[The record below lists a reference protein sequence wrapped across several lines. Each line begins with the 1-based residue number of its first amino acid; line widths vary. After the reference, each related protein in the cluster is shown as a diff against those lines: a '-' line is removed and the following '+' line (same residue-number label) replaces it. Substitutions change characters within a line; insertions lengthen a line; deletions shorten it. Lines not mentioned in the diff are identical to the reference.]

1 MQPEAWLLVRNGLAA
16 LLVALVAGF
25 GLVFA
30 LIGGISLSP
39 IPVFFA
45 WAIPG
50 TMAGWRT
57 LHIGMLTNGIMAIAL
72 GFVLNKAAL
81 PPARKRLVA
90 LGTIIAIWGN
100 FAFYFFGMF
109 AANRGLTFGANAQG
123 PASVAGALAFVPAI
137 IGAIT
142 LMAAVWVLLGAK
154 PADPA

>member
-57 LHIGMLTNGIMAIAL
+57 VHIGMLTNGIMGIAL
-72 GFVLNKAAL
+72 GLLLDKVTLPAARRRFVA
-81 PPARKRLVA
+81 
-90 LGTIIAIWGN
+90 
-100 FAFYFFGMF
+100 
-109 AANRGLTFGANAQG
+109 
-123 PASVAGALAFVPAI
+123 
-137 IGAIT
+137 
-142 LMAAVWVLLGAK
+142 
-154 PADPA
+154 

>member
-1 MQPEAWLLVRNGLAA
+1 MQPEAWSLVRHGLAA
-16 LLVALVAGF
+16 LLVALVSGF

-72 GFVLNKAAL
+72 GFVLNKTVL
-81 PPARKRLVA
+81 PAPRRRFVA
-90 LGTIIAIWGN
+90 LGTIIAVWGN
-100 FAFYFFGMF
+100 FAFYLFGMF
-109 AANRGLTFGANAQG
+109 APNRGLTLGANAQG
-123 PASVAGALAFVPAI
+123 AASLAGALAFVPAI

-142 LMAAVWVLLGAK
+142 LMAAICVLLGAK
-154 PADPA
+154 PAEPE

>member
-16 LLVALVAGF
+16 LMVSLVAGF

-39 IPVFFA
+39 VPVFFA

-50 TMAGWRT
+50 TAAGWRT
-57 LHIGMLTNGIMAIAL
+57 IHIGMLTNGIMGIAL
-72 GFVLNKAAL
+72 GFVLNKAVL

-90 LGTIIAIWGN
+90 FCTIFAIWAN

-123 PASVAGALAFVPAI
+123 PGSVAGMLAFVPAI

-142 LMAAVWVLLGAK
+142 LMTAVWVLMRAK
-154 PADPA
+154 PSAPE

>member
-1 MQPEAWLLVRNGLAA
+1 MQPEAWLLVRHGLAA
-16 LLVALVAGF
+16 LLVALICGF
-25 GLVFA
+25 GLVWA
-30 LIGGISLSP
+30 LIGGVSLSP
-39 IPVFFA
+39 LPVFFE

-72 GFVLNKAAL
+72 GLVLNKVGL
-81 PPARKRLVA
+81 PAPRKRFVA

-123 PASVAGALAFVPAI
+123 PASLAGALAFVPAI

-154 PADPA
+154 GSEPE